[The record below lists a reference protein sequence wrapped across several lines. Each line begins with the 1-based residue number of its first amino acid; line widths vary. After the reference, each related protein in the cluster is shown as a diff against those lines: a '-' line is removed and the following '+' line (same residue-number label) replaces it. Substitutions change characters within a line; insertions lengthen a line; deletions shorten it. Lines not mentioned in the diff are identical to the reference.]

1 MFLCIYIYLGQ
12 NYWKIKEHLQRQFYD
27 KQQQER
33 NQRMKIHGQPS
44 QWLQAID
51 KTYYITQ
58 PMDHFDAENQV
69 ENNCEMQYLDNS
81 QLDWK

>member
-1 MFLCIYIYLGQ
+1 
-12 NYWKIKEHLQRQFYD
+12 
-27 KQQQER
+27 
-33 NQRMKIHGQPS
+33 MKIHGQPS

-69 ENNCEMQYLDNS
+69 ENNFEMQYLANS
-81 QLDWK
+81 